1 MLTSKSASKGTIAK
15 LIMNSGLAVDELYK
29 ALKVELAVRTLM
41 DDHTPQLYFLTQEL
55 QNGVKFMLMDI
66 GVLCRA
72 ELSVDNIYEKRFYL
86 KNIQASISEGYKLI
100 FNFGKLRKKSLW
112 KKLMMK
118 ISEEENKELINESIE
133 IDKNLEIFGNTEI
146 DKELRDLTLHYDD
159 EMIKVYQKT
168 LSIDS
173 EEKVM
178 QTVCRFWKL
187 LQDIILFTYKVD
199 AYCLEAT
206 GIDKIYPS
214 YKIREE
220 INPFHQYVCDLINK
234 DGKLTNIFKN
244 LPKGVVESLD
254 SMVKYWLST
263 KRIEEYAQTKVP
275 TISVIPEIGNIQTLT
290 NIQLL
295 LRFMMLDLVAIVDAY
310 IKSSSDIESAL
321 NLRRVCVIKVSTM
334 VHLYGYT
341 PDEHDHSIWRKLEEM
356 IPNNSDSLKD
366 AADEISLILSKIV
379 INIHD
384 KDLRTTF
391 VHLFDNSQACTDI
404 ANVVSAIEGIN
415 PMEQIVEIQL
425 LLEVYKR
432 LMNFITNLMNVLS
445 RNAHEDRLRS
455 TKSINDKMDE
465 LIHKFEESRLPD
477 ELKKQ
482 MLYKILD
489 MKNKINDM

>member
-1 MLTSKSASKGTIAK
+1 M
-15 LIMNSGLAVDELYK
+15 
-29 ALKVELAVRTLM
+29 
-41 DDHTPQLYFLTQEL
+41 
-55 QNGVKFMLMDI
+55 
-66 GVLCRA
+66 
-72 ELSVDNIYEKRFYL
+72 
-86 KNIQASISEGYKLI
+86 
-100 FNFGKLRKKSLW
+100 
-112 KKLMMK
+112 
-118 ISEEENKELINESIE
+118 
-133 IDKNLEIFGNTEI
+133 
-146 DKELRDLTLHYDD
+146 
-159 EMIKVYQKT
+159 
-168 LSIDS
+168 
-173 EEKVM
+173 
-178 QTVCRFWKL
+178 
-187 LQDIILFTYKVD
+187 QDIILFTYKVD